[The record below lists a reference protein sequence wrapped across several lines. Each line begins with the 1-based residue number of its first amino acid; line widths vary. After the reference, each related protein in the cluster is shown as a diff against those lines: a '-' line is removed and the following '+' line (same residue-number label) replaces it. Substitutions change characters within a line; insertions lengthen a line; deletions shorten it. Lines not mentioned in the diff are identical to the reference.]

1 MDEVSLFDD
10 LDLDRKFLNLS
21 ASMANVFSWTY
32 GWLGGRLIAPIDPN
46 KFDNASSKAAEIGV
60 RALIVLGAFASLLF
74 AGTYI
79 LLGAV
84 VLSAG
89 AKICRGLGFYFQKDG
104 FTHILGSAPEKT
116 IQNGHAKV
124 MEWNI
129 RGHGG
134 GLHYAEGGVVHW
146 RSRIDRIADSILT
159 EDPDVI
165 VLQEIYDTSLIES
178 LIDRLESKYAHFYT
192 HLGANV
198 WGNESGIMVITK
210 CPVHRF
216 SHTDFN
222 KTDEKVKRSFETL
235 EIKAS
240 PELSAPCARIISTQL
255 SPGKNASDLRSAQVA
270 QIIDTLAREKTALP
284 SLFVGSLNV
293 DRDSMGEGAYL
304 SNYLFHS
311 YLDSQPTHSDQLVS
325 QWAPVFEGQEESS
338 DFISFFKRNPDG
350 DCRTFPVQ
358 EKGIRLID
366 SHIVRGFDEMYNTKT
381 ALSDHHAVVAELSG
395 LKVN

>member
-1 MDEVSLFDD
+1 MDEVSVFDD

-21 ASMANVFSWTY
+21 AGMANFFSWTY
-32 GWLGGRLIAPIDPN
+32 GWLGGRLVAPIDPN
-46 KFDNASSKAAEIGV
+46 KFDNASSKAAEVGV

-89 AKICRGLGFYFQKDG
+89 AKIFRSLGYYFQKDG
-104 FTHILGSAPEKT
+104 FTHIRGSAPEKVMES
-116 IQNGHAKV
+116 GHAKI

-134 GLHYAEGGVVHW
+134 GLHYAEGGVIHW
-146 RSRIDRIADSILT
+146 RSRLDRIVDSILK

-178 LIDRLESKYAHFYT
+178 LVERLGGQYAHFYT
-192 HLGANV
+192 HLGANI

-210 CPVHRF
+210 CAVHRF

-235 EIKAS
+235 EIKAN
-240 PELSAPCARIISTQL
+240 PELSVPCARIISTQL
-255 SPGKNASDLRSAQVA
+255 SPGKTATDLRMSQVA
-270 QIIDTLAREKTALP
+270 QIVDTLAREKLALP
-284 SLFVGSLNV
+284 TLFVGSLNV
-293 DRDSMGEGAYL
+293 DRDSMEEGSFL

-311 YLDSQPTHSDQLVS
+311 YLDSEPTHSDELVG

-338 DFISFFKRNPDG
+338 DFISFFKRNPEG
-350 DCRTFPVQ
+350 DCRTFPVL

-366 SHIVRGFDEMYNTKT
+366 SHIVRGFDENYNTKT
-381 ALSDHHAVVAELSG
+381 ALSDHHAVVTELSG
-395 LKVN
+395 LRAH